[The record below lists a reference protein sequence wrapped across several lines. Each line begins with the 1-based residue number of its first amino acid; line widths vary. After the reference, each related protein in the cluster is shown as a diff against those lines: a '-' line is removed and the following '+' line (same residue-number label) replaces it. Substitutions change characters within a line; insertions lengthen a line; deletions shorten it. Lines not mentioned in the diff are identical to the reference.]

1 MPITSQIKQREF
13 DKNITGL
20 HASPLLNRIYAARG
34 INNSQQLDLA
44 IQHMLEPAGLSH
56 IEQAVNLLLSAI
68 HEDKRIVIVGDFD
81 CDGATGTVVAIRGLQ
96 MLGAKQV
103 FFKVPHR
110 VLHGYGLTPGLVEE
124 LQELQPDLI
133 ITVDSGIACNSGVA
147 LAKQYGWQVLI
158 TDHHL
163 PGDVLPPADVIVNPN
178 LTGDAFASKALAGVG
193 VMFYLLLALRKKLRE
208 QNMPYA
214 DADIS
219 CLLDLVAIG
228 TVADMVK
235 LDVNNRRLVRAGLSR
250 INNGRCQPG
259 VKALIEIS
267 GLQIGEITET
277 DIGFRLAPK
286 INAAGRLEDMALG
299 IECLLA
305 NDKHAATQ
313 MAMSLA
319 SINSERQELQQ
330 QMLDEAELA
339 LEQIL
344 SQKNS
349 SQSLAYVLHKA
360 HWHPGII
367 GLLASKVKEKCNR
380 PVVVFA
386 PSEAGSDE
394 LRGSARSIAGFHMRD
409 ALAFIDAQNPGLITR
424 FGGHAMAAGLSMP
437 IEHLPAFETALQ
449 KVAQLWL
456 SPDALDA
463 VYLTDGSLLSNEF
476 TRENA
481 VLIKQ
486 GGPWGQGFAEPV
498 FDNEFHV
505 HSWKI
510 LKDKHLKMRIS
521 PTTGNTE
528 QSFDAIFFNGWH
540 GQEPDKQIRAVFH
553 LQTNDFRDK
562 HDFQCLIRYI
572 EAVSGEA
579 LLK

>member
-1 MPITSQIKQREF
+1 MPINSQIKQREY
-13 DKNITGL
+13 DKNISGL
-20 HASPLLNRIYAARG
+20 HASPLLNRIYAARD
-34 INNSQQLDLA
+34 ISNSQQLDLA
-44 IQHMLEPAGLSH
+44 LQHMLEPSGLSH

-68 HEDKRIVIVGDFD
+68 HANKRIVIVGDFD
-81 CDGATGTVVAIRGLQ
+81 CDGATGTAVAVRGLQ

-133 ITVDSGIACNSGVA
+133 ITVDSGIACNPGVA
-147 LAKQYGWQVLI
+147 LAKKYGWQVLI

-163 PGDVLPPADVIVNPN
+163 PGEQLPAADVIVNPN
-178 LTGDAFASKALAGVG
+178 LLGDAFASKALAGVG
-193 VMFYLLLALRKKLRE
+193 VMFYLLLALRKRLRE
-208 QNMPYA
+208 HNMPFA
-214 DADIS
+214 DADLS
-219 CLLDLVAIG
+219 SLLDLVAIG

-235 LDVNNRRLVRAGLSR
+235 LDANNRRLVRAGLSR
-250 INNGRCQPG
+250 INSGRCQPG

-267 GLQIGEITET
+267 GLQMGEITET

-305 NDKHAATQ
+305 NDQHAATQ
-313 MAMSLA
+313 MALSLA
-319 SINSERQELQQ
+319 AINSERQELQQ

-339 LEQIL
+339 LTHIL
-344 SQKNS
+344 SQKHS
-349 SQSLAYVLHKA
+349 TQPLAYVLHQA

-409 ALAFIDAQNPGLITR
+409 ALAYIDAQNPGLITR
-424 FGGHAMAAGLSMP
+424 FGGHAMAAGMSLP
-437 IEHLPAFETALQ
+437 VAHLQDFELAFQ
-449 KVAQLWL
+449 KVASLWL
-456 SPDALDA
+456 TAEALDS
-463 VYLTDGSLLSNEF
+463 VYLTDGPLLNHEF
-476 TRENA
+476 NRANA
-481 VLIKQ
+481 VLLKQ
-486 GGPWGQGFAEPV
+486 GGPWGQGFAEPL

-505 HSWKI
+505 QSWQV
-510 LKDKHLKMRIS
+510 LKDKHLKLQLTLASCPGKLRVS
-521 PTTGNTE
+521 
-528 QSFDAIFFNGWH
+528 AIFFNAWQ
-540 GQEPDKQIRAVFH
+540 GQPPAQQIRAVYH
-553 LQTNDFRDK
+553 LQTNDFRNK
-562 HDFQCLIRYI
+562 QDFQCLIRYI
-572 EAVSGEA
+572 EAV
-579 LLK
+579 